1 MNDDARPVQGRYTYT
16 LTIGA
21 RCRMCI
27 MPKLLTHDLRD
38 WDHMPDDGDVAGA
51 IMDHVERRCGM
62 CIEGCWVEVEGD
74 HFHIFVTPND

>member
-1 MNDDARPVQGRYTYT
+1 MSDVQSVQGGYTYT

-27 MPKLLTHDLRD
+27 MPALLMRDLKN
-38 WDHMPDDGDVAGA
+38 WEYMPDDGDVAGA
-51 IMDHVERRCGM
+51 IMDHVERRCRA
-62 CIEGCWVEVEGD
+62 CIEGCWVEDEGD